1 MKKDVRLYN
10 IILPIWLL
18 VLVPSVWLVVIP
30 GNLAVDCLVL
40 WGTLAVLKHTQ
51 KKAVVK
57 QLWWKFW
64 LLGFAADGVGILC
77 LLSALIPMGFPGI
90 SETGYEDQ
98 ILAPLMGNCFRS
110 LPALVWTLAA
120 IALAGVC
127 IYAFDKRAMAR
138 CQLLSEG
145 EKHRIALAMAVI
157 TAPWLFLVPMY

>member
-1 MKKDVRLYN
+1 MLFGLFLFVSTAMIMVFD
-10 IILPIWLL
+10 
-18 VLVPSVWLVVIP
+18 
-30 GNLAVDCLVL
+30 AL
-40 WGTLAVLKHTQ
+40 WSP
-51 KKAVVK
+51 
-57 QLWWKFW
+57 FPEPRYRMDFSW